1 MSSKSDELLVKKIKS
16 IDKKTQEIANFS
28 FPFVNYNYH
37 SGMIDELIEATE
49 SLIEDAKDYLEHLN
63 SISTDSRE

>member
-1 MSSKSDELLVKKIKS
+1 MSGKSDKLLSKKIKS

-37 SGMIDELIEATE
+37 SGMLNELIEATE

-63 SISTDSRE
+63 STSTDSSD